1 MSFRM
6 KLLRSYWKTL
16 TSLFEFY
23 AATPVT
29 LPSML
34 FLNKSDLKHVTCCL
48 PCLVGLSVVW
58 VQSYIDYWMTGV
70 EAWY

>member
-34 FLNKSDLKHVTCCL
+34 FLNKSDFKHVPCCL
-48 PCLVGLSVVW
+48 PLPCWFVCGVGSKL
-58 VQSYIDYWMTGV
+58 Y
-70 EAWY
+70 